1 MNWHDIGKRIHT
13 RRKELKMTLAAL
25 GESVGRKKTDRKKV
39 SHVTIRNW
47 ESGAE
52 IKKDN
57 FDALAKALSV
67 SIAWLETGTEQPGL
81 VREDPNAYII
91 QAREVPLI
99 DMVAAGD
106 WSECVDPYPVGHG
119 VETRLCPVRH
129 GDNTFAVRING
140 ESMMPRFRHGEIIF
154 CDPGQQPNN
163 GDFII
168 AKLTDDNQATFK
180 QLIIEDGKH
189 FLKAINPDWPNQFIE
204 INGNCHIVGKVIAKI
219 ETF

>member
-1 MNWHDIGKRIHT
+1 MSEKAFKNLMLISNKKFGLVRKKDIADKIGAT
-13 RRKELKMTLAAL
+13 SQKMTNWQSRGLPSSEYENISKKL
-25 GESVGRKKTDRKKV
+25 GITVDQLIG
-39 SHVTIRNW
+39 
-47 ESGAE
+47 
-52 IKKDN
+52 DN
-57 FDALAKALSV
+57 L
-67 SIAWLETGTEQPGL
+67 QPGL
-81 VREDPNAYII
+81 VREDPNVYII
-91 QAREVPLI
+91 QAKEVPLI
-99 DMVAAGD
+99 DMVAAGN
-106 WSECVDPYPVGHG
+106 WSECVDPYPMGFG
-119 VETRLCPVRH
+119 EETRLCPVRH

-154 CDPGQQPNN
+154 CDPSKRAEN

-219 ETF
+219 ESF

>member
-1 MNWHDIGKRIHT
+1 MFIERLEKTAKEKGLNLSKLAEKIGYSRAAAT
-13 RRKELKMTLAAL
+13 RWRKGGKLSSEAL
-25 GESVGRKKTDRKKV
+25 
-39 SHVTIRNW
+39 VTI
-47 ESGAE
+47 
-52 IKKDN
+52 
-57 FDALAKALSV
+57 AKILGV
-67 SIAWLETGTEQPGL
+67 TPEWLETGKEQPGL
-81 VREDPNAYII
+81 VREEPSAYII
-91 QAREVPLI
+91 QAKEVPLI